1 MKCGQDNL
9 PLLLTF
15 REGNN
20 PMHIVRHKNLSR
32 VQMAE
37 KLRAYRKDHDGIE
50 YSVLSSGK
58 RTLSVFLPGSR
69 NYFYAEGR

>member
-1 MKCGQDNL
+1 M
-9 PLLLTF
+9 T
-15 REGNN
+15 
-20 PMHIVRHKNLSR
+20 IVRHKNLSR